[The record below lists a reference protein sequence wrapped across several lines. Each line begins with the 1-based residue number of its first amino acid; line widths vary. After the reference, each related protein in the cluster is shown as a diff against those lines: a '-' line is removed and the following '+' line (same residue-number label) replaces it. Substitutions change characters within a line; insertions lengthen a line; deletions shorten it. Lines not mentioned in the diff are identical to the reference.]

1 MKIALLSAVLAA
13 SVASVALAQAPAP
26 APAAAPA
33 TAPAAAGKLSVKTT
47 AINDILKNPAAKA
60 ALEKVLPEISQYYDQ
75 IGGMTLTEVIPM
87 SGGALT
93 EAQVAAVQVEFDKI
107 G

>member
-1 MKIALLSAVLAA
+1 MKSVIIAAAFAV
-13 SVASVALAQAPAP
+13 SVAGTALAQAPAAAP
-26 APAAAPA
+26 APAA
-33 TAPAAAGKLSVKTT
+33 PAAATPAGKFSTKTST
-47 AINDILKNPAAKA
+47 INDIIKNPAAKA

-75 IGGMTLTEVIPM
+75 IGGMTLVEVIPM

>member
-1 MKIALLSAVLAA
+1 MKSVIIAAAFAV
-13 SVASVALAQAPAP
+13 SVAGAAFAQAPAP
-26 APAAAPA
+26 AAPAAA
-33 TAPAAAGKLSVKTT
+33 APAGKLSVKTT
-47 AINDILKNPAAKA
+47 PINDIIKNPAAKA
-60 ALEKVLPEISQYYDQ
+60 ALEKLLPEIAQYYDQ

>member
-1 MKIALLSAVLAA
+1 MKSVIIAAAFAV
-13 SVASVALAQAPAP
+13 SVAGAAFAQAPAP
-26 APAAAPA
+26 APAA
-33 TAPAAAGKLSVKTT
+33 PAAAAPAGKLSVKTT
-47 AINDILKNPAAKA
+47 PINDIIKNPAAKA
-60 ALEKVLPEISQYYDQ
+60 ALEKLLPEIAQYYDQ
-75 IGGMTLTEVIPM
+75 IGTMSLTEVIPM

>member
-1 MKIALLSAVLAA
+1 MKSVIIAAALAVSIPGA
-13 SVASVALAQAPAP
+13 ALAQAPATP
-26 APAAAPA
+26 APAAAS
-33 TAPAAAGKLSVKTT
+33 GKLSVKTT
-47 AINDILKNPAAKA
+47 PINDIIKNPAAKA
-60 ALEKVLPEISQYYDQ
+60 ALEKLLPEISQYYDQ